1 MWVDRLKGARIE
13 QGDQLAII
21 LVQVVGGRLVL
32 NDVSKDRVK
41 WTGQRSILDIEPI
54 GNIILDIHCYLC

>member
-41 WTGQRSILDIEPI
+41 WTG
-54 GNIILDIHCYLC
+54 